1 VSSYDIITELVTLD
15 IDGQRLTE
23 VEPKVEFLSTVELEN
38 SAAANDDTGDPSN
51 DSSNAASQ
59 QAD

>member
-1 VSSYDIITELVTLD
+1 
-15 IDGQRLTE
+15 